1 MIRIKIPN
9 AKQINGAEVR
19 QILGKNP
26 RFMAISGGFLELQD
40 DLTPT
45 EIQAINDAIYPDKN
59 NWNTLTVEQKV
70 DLMAKK
76 LGVVP

>member
-19 QILGKNP
+19 QIIGKNP
-26 RFMAISGGFLELQD
+26 RFMAISGGFLELPD

-45 EIQAINDAIYPDKN
+45 EIQAINDLIYPDKN
-59 NWNTLTVEQKV
+59 SWTSLTVEQKV
-70 DLMAKK
+70 ELVAKK
-76 LGVVP
+76 MGVVP